1 MTAFSP
7 GLVLG
12 CIELLEMA
20 VRRDLRLLGIS
31 TEFSKIGVMPASKV
45 LDLAQTLRWI
55 HAGSD
60 GLAIVTVEGL
70 RILALGGYEARVR
83 RALLD
88 YIDAVRP
95 PWIQNAT
102 FGRAKVIAFA
112 GNDIA
117 QVFVEAGLA
126 HGTDTEVVEFW
137 DELAARARGQKGVR
151 LNAIGRAG
159 ERLTI
164 ERETI
169 RTGRKPKWVSIDS
182 NADGYDVL
190 SVAGPLDGRH
200 LSIEVKATNLGL
212 AGSFHLTANEWERA
226 IASDL
231 HAFHLWDMSSSCPNL
246 AEITKIEVSAHVP
259 VDHGRGRWESVEIP
273 YEAFAP
279 NFSPQV
285 GIANLAELTTAYR
298 SASAV
303 AP

>member
-7 GLVLG
+7 GLALG
-12 CIELLEMA
+12 CFELLEMA
-20 VRRDLRLLGIS
+20 VRRDMRLAGIAA
-31 TEFSKIGVMPASKV
+31 EFSKIGVMPASKV
-45 LDLAQTLRWI
+45 LDLAQTLNWI
-55 HAGSD
+55 RAGD
-60 GLAIVTVEGL
+60 DDRATVTVEGQ
-70 RILALGGYEARVR
+70 RILALPGYEGRVR

-88 YIDAVRP
+88 YIDVMRP

-126 HGTDTEVVEFW
+126 HGTESEVVEFW

-164 ERETI
+164 ERETK

-190 SVAGPLDGRH
+190 SVAGPSDGRH
-200 LSIEVKATNLGL
+200 LSIEVKATNIGL
-212 AGSFHLTANEWERA
+212 TGSFHLSANEWERA
-226 IASDL
+226 LDSDL
-231 HAFHLWDMSSSCPNL
+231 HAFHLWDMSSSCPSL
-246 AEITKIEVSAHVP
+246 AEITKIDVAPHVP
-259 VDHGRGRWESVEIP
+259 ADRGRGQWESVEIP
-273 YEAFAP
+273 FEAFAP
-279 NFSPQV
+279 MFAPQT
-285 GIANLAELTTAYR
+285 GMQ
-298 SASAV
+298 ASTR
-303 AP
+303 

>member
-7 GLVLG
+7 GLALA
-12 CIELLEMA
+12 CFELLEMA
-20 VRRDLRLLGIS
+20 VRRDMRLAGIA
-31 TEFSKIGVMPASKV
+31 TEFSKIGVMSTSKV
-45 LDLAQTLRWI
+45 LDLAQTLNWI
-55 HAGSD
+55 RSGDD
-60 GLAIVTVEGL
+60 GRATLTVEGH
-70 RILALGGYEARVR
+70 RILSLPGYAARVR

-88 YIDAVRP
+88 YIDVLRP

-126 HGTDTEVVEFW
+126 HGTEVEVVEFW

-164 ERETI
+164 EHETR

-190 SVAGPLDGRH
+190 SVAGPSDGRH
-200 LSIEVKATNLGL
+200 LSIEVKTTNVGV
-212 AGSFHLTANEWERA
+212 AGYFHLTANEWERA
-226 IASDL
+226 LGSDL
-231 HAFHLWDMSSSCPNL
+231 HAFHLWDISSNCPAL
-246 AEITKIEVSAHVP
+246 AELTSADVAPHVP
-259 VDHGRGRWESVEIP
+259 ADRGKGQWESVEIP
-273 YEAFAP
+273 FEAF
-279 NFSPQV
+279 
-285 GIANLAELTTAYR
+285 ELMFALQTGMQ
-298 SASAV
+298 ASQR
-303 AP
+303 